1 MHWVR
6 AKMNFGPNYITNG
19 ELRASKLIGIEFDF
33 WLDFI
38 DKVARYNYEGKVLFR
53 SRRED
58 GEWCIQDTVFD
69 SAETYAEYFEEVN
82 GARIEQA
89 IRDSGYVF
97 IKTETT
103 IDNLEDVIYERPL
116 SESYIQLVA
125 PGYEHLLAS
134 GDL

>member
-6 AKMNFGPNYITNG
+6 AKMNFGPNYITDT
-19 ELRASKLIGIEFDF
+19 ELRASKLLGIEFDF
-33 WLDFI
+33 WVDFI
-38 DKVARYNYEGKVLFR
+38 SKVARYNREGKILFR

-69 SAETYAEYFEEVN
+69 SAETYATYFEEVE
-82 GARIEQA
+82 GLRIEEA
-89 IRDSGYVF
+89 IIANGYEF
-97 IKTETT
+97 EKTETT
-103 IDNLEDVIYERPL
+103 IESLEDVIYERPL
-116 SESYIQLVA
+116 SESYIQLIA